1 MFIIM
6 IMKKNPANG
15 DEFISYAWICLIKT
29 LDDIVSG
36 FKSELRKEK
45 LIIIDQTAVS
55 KAYFFRQ
62 ILLYGNN
69 VALSKEQRDIISR
82 TVIFLKPDST
92 EHFQEPLIVEGIKR
106 CLTESGESAIGLLNL
121 KGQDIVLSGGIKSS
135 PKGFWAEFVFS
146 TVLIQIAKY
155 LGGKPITSHPM
166 FSNLN
171 GTIFDKYTIDVNEPL
186 FSPDGWQTLLTPTI
200 GPNGEITIVNTNLIA
215 LQLDL
220 NLRWDIFVL
229 LKKCCNVL
237 ENIPTYTFM
246 IVNSKLECDISCDD
260 FCNNILA
267 SQPENGYINATGKI
281 LNVEKKEITKY
292 FIRTLQK
299 FYAIMYFVYLW

>member
-1 MFIIM
+1 M
-6 IMKKNPANG
+6 
-15 DEFISYAWICLIKT
+15 E
-29 LDDIVSG
+29 
-36 FKSELRKEK
+36 R
-45 LIIIDQTAVS
+45 
-55 KAYFFRQ
+55 
-62 ILLYGNN
+62 
-69 VALSKEQRDIISR
+69 
-82 TVIFLKPDST
+82 
-92 EHFQEPLIVEGIKR
+92 
-106 CLTESGESAIGLLNL
+106 GESAIGLLNL

-229 LKKCCNVL
+229 LKKCNDL

-281 LNVEKKEITKY
+281 LNVEKKKLLNTLLEPFKNSTPLCISFIYGDFPNEINPTYTWNENNNQFLIIDKTNY
-292 FIRTLQK
+292 GFIKELPQSTINLFEVFSNSSTDINNKEKTELNIILQLYK
-299 FYAIMYFVYLW
+299 EKMKNNKQLKRQNN